1 MRTNKYSRKKKL
13 LALCLTALMAST
25 ALVGLASC
33 KDDEESSSSTNTP
46 STETTES
53 APKDTGLVTNASFET
68 FNKNKGLNLIGT
80 SVTGWS
86 RSVNSESSG
95 SALSSKSASGVIDVS
110 DEAWAN
116 LTTSKVDGAAS
127 LSDEEAE
134 NKWDEMSALDKI
146 TFIEAWKKREDN
158 KDKEISDL
166 SFYQSFNI
174 DSEDIPDCDNPLT
187 WDYGSESSEKDNNN
201 VLMIRNEYSTTSS
214 STTTPSYNKM
224 GTAQKF
230 TSSSTVTVVA
240 GTSAKFSVWVKTS
253 DLQSTWTDG
262 SAQSAVNKGAY
273 ISISHSVGN
282 KTYDPLIIKNINT
295 EITNPRPTD
304 SNGLWVNNGWE
315 KYEFVLNGSTYADT
329 TFSIVLGLGQ
339 GGGTNRN
346 EYVNGYAFFDD
357 ITCEKIS
364 NEAYQTEI
372 GKGIYKSVS
381 VNDDKTFVANKT
393 DRNFALSFHKA
404 FTDIDLI
411 TGTQGKPTTE
421 EKNGKLYTAANGVAG
436 AQVYTGLG
444 FDTDKDKAQVY
455 AKPADMNG
463 SGNEYLQSVYDNYFK
478 NESDFLKGFA
488 GKVNEPVLMLLSAKG
503 AAYTAEAPANSIFS
517 MQSDENNNS
526 YLAISFF
533 VKTSD
538 MHGVTGAGVTV
549 TDLSAK
555 PANAKTSIF
564 SIDTTDGATVD
575 IDDENKDVYDG
586 WQKCFV
592 FVSNETGEDINFS
605 LSFTLGSTAVV
616 DTKKSNYESGFAA
629 FTGFSYTTLSE
640 EEFASAKSGTYSTI
654 VNLKG
659 EEEEKTGDSGFDTP
673 ATVPSNAIE
682 KGFANLKNYKG
693 VYADSAYLGNANGS
707 LELNQNKNAGLLS
720 KDYLKNEDETENANY
735 TQVLT
740 QLGATGAT
748 NEARWNSL
756 FYDNKTGLNATRPL
770 VIYNATS
777 DAYGFLGQANSLSEK
792 QYATVSVRVKVSA
805 GAKAYIY
812 LTDTDSLT
820 KDVLSIGRTTSYWY
834 DDDGNVC
841 SKDPAASDFNK
852 KRDVAFKLQPN
863 GLYKLNK
870 TWTGAEGID
879 AEAYFANL
887 SAYTEKDADGN
898 LLVAENGVSYDYND
912 NWRNEGNDG
921 VAFYHKDGKF
931 YADENHSVLVNDFAS
946 VAALAPRYAANE
958 NKTLFT
964 KVENTNGGWVTVT
977 FYLRGGADMKSYRLE
992 VWSGARDGS
1001 DVSATGSYVLFDSCK
1016 PEDAS
1021 DSNFQ
1026 TLLNENKEGLT
1037 EDTDY
1042 FKSVYSF
1049 YDDSKFLRYNATAD
1063 ENDVGNSYENYLS
1076 SSQTEGIAYLYNETD
1091 ETRTVFAD
1099 YSLTS
1104 ATVSPDD
1111 ADDDSTDDTEEEEEE
1126 DTNVWL
1132 LVSSIAIAAVL
1143 VLAVLSMILRKLW
1156 AKRRKKRGY
1165 SAKSKDAKK
1174 EAKKEKKAKKAKKSK
1189 KSDK

>member
-1 MRTNKYSRKKKL
+1 MRTNKHSRKKKL

-33 KDDEESSSSTNTP
+33 KDDGESSSGANTP

-53 APKDTGLVTNASFET
+53 APKDTGLIKNSGFET
-68 FNKNKGLNLIGT
+68 FDKNKGLNLIGT

-95 SALSSKSASGVIDVS
+95 SALSSKSASGVIDVN
-110 DEAWAN
+110 DEAWAD
-116 LTTSKVDGAAS
+116 LTTSKVNGAAD
-127 LSDEEAE
+127 LSDEDAE
-134 NKWDEMSALDKI
+134 SKWDEMSALDKI

-187 WDYGSESSEKDNNN
+187 WDYGAESSEKENNN

-214 STTTPSYNKM
+214 STSTPSYNKL

-240 GTSAKFSVWVKTS
+240 GTSAKFSIWVKTS

-262 SAQSAVNKGAY
+262 SAQPAVNKGAY

-282 KTYDPLIIKNINT
+282 KSYDPLIIKNINT
-295 EITNPRPTD
+295 EVTNPRPTD
-304 SNGLWVNNGWE
+304 ANATWTNNGWE

-357 ITCEKIS
+357 ITCETIT
-364 NEAYQTEI
+364 NGAYATEI
-372 GKGIYKSVS
+372 ATGTYKSVS
-381 VNDDKTFVANKT
+381 IDDDKTFIANQT
-393 DRNFALSFHKA
+393 DRKFALSFHKS
-404 FTDIDLI
+404 FTGVNLI
-411 TGTQGKPTTE
+411 AGTVGAPTTE
-421 EKNGKLYTAANGVAG
+421 EKNDTTYTAANGVAG
-436 AQVYTGLG
+436 AQTYTGLG
-444 FDTDKDKAQVY
+444 FDTNKDVAQVY
-455 AKPADMNG
+455 AKPADMNN
-463 SGNEYLQSVYDNYFK
+463 SGNEYLQSVYDKYFK
-478 NESDFLKGFA
+478 EESDFLKGFA
-488 GKVNEPVLMLLSAKG
+488 GQVNEPVLMLLSAKG
-503 AAYTAEAPANSIFS
+503 AAYTANVPSNSIFT
-517 MQSDENNNS
+517 MQADENNSS

-533 VKTSD
+533 IKTSD

-555 PANAKTSIF
+555 PSSAKTSIS

-575 IDDENKDVYDG
+575 IDDEAKDIYDG
-586 WQKCFV
+586 WQKCFI
-592 FVSNETGEDINFS
+592 FVSNETGKDLNFS

-616 DTKKSNYESGFAA
+616 DTTKANYESGFAA

-659 EEEEKTGDSGFDTP
+659 EEEEQTGDSGFDTP
-673 ATVPSNAIE
+673 ATVPSDAIE
-682 KGFANLKNYKG
+682 KGYANLKNYKG
-693 VYADSAYLGNANGS
+693 VYAGSAYLGNSGGS
-707 LELNQNKNAGLLS
+707 LELNENEKAGLLS
-720 KDYLKNEDETENANY
+720 KDYLKDEDENENESYA
-735 TQVLT
+735 QILT
-740 QLGATGAT
+740 SLGATGAT
-748 NEARWNSL
+748 NEERWDSL
-756 FYDNKTGLNATRPL
+756 FYDDKTGLNATRPL
-770 VIYNATS
+770 VIYNDREA
-777 DAYGFLGQANSLSEK
+777 AYGFLGQANSLNES
-792 QYATVSVRVKVSA
+792 QYATISLRVKVSA

-812 LTDTDSLT
+812 LTDTDSVT
-820 KDVLSIGRTTSYWY
+820 KDVLSIGRTTTYWY

-841 SKDPAASDFNK
+841 SKDPTASGFNK
-852 KRDVAFKLQPN
+852 KWDVAFKLQPN

-870 TWTGAEGID
+870 TWTGAAGID
-879 AEAYFANL
+879 ADAYFANL
-887 SAYTEKDADGN
+887 AAYTEKDADGN

-921 VAFYHKDGKF
+921 IAFYAKDGKF
-931 YADENHSVLVNDFAS
+931 YADENRSVLVNDFAS
-946 VAALAPRYAANE
+946 VSALTPRYTANE
-958 NKTLFT
+958 SKALFT
-964 KVENTNGGWVTVT
+964 KVENTNGAWVTVT
-977 FYLRGGADMKSYRLE
+977 FYLRGGANAKSYRLE
-992 VWSGARDGS
+992 VWNGSRDGN
-1001 DVSATGSYVLFDSCK
+1001 DLSAANSYVLFDSCK

-1021 DSNFQ
+1021 DSNFT

-1037 EDTDY
+1037 EDVDY

-1063 ENDVGNSYENYLS
+1063 DNNVGDSYENYLS
-1076 SSQTEGIAYLYNETD
+1076 SSQVEGIAYLRNETD
-1091 ETRTVFAD
+1091 EARTVFAD
-1099 YSLTS
+1099 YLLTS

-1111 ADDDSTDDTEEEEEE
+1111 ADDDSADDTEEEEEG

-1132 LVSSIAIAAVL
+1132 LISSISIAAVL

-1156 AKRRKKRGY
+1156 AKRRKQRGY
-1165 SAKSKDAKK
+1165 SSKSKD
-1174 EAKKEKKAKKAKKSK
+1174 AKKEKKAKKAKQPK